1 MLVAALIISAELIV
15 LFRLALPD
23 FLAWA
28 EARHDAVYNVSDGDW
43 PHVPSFD
50 PPNHDGGM

>member
-23 FLAWA
+23 MIAFF
-28 EARHDAVYNVSDGDW
+28 ETRHNEVYGVSD
-43 PHVPSFD
+43 SD
-50 PPNHDGGM
+50 PRLATILNNPTIIEGE

>member
-1 MLVAALIISAELIV
+1 MLTFLLIISAELII

-28 EARHDAVYNVSDGDW
+28 EARHDAVYNVSDGD
-43 PHVPSFD
+43 PRLATILNNPTIIE
-50 PPNHDGGM
+50 GE